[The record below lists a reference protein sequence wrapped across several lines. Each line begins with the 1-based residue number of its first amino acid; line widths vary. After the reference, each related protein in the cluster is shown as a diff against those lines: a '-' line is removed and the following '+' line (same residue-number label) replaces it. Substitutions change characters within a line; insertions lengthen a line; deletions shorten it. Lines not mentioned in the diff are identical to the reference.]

1 MKPVSCKALHL
12 ALSVI
17 KANME
22 IHWQWYTFEEF
33 SVQELY
39 AILVLRQQ
47 VFIVE
52 QECAYLDCDG
62 LDQCAWH
69 LVGWR
74 KTEKR
79 RRPLAYLRVILPKS
93 EGEIPVIGRLLT
105 HKEIRGKGIG
115 GTLLAKAMQR
125 IKNSMPGAAI
135 RISAQYYLLSFYE
148 GFGFSPASEI
158 YAEDGIPHIAMIH
171 TPYEQ

>member
-1 MKPVSCKALHL
+1 
-12 ALSVI
+12 
-17 KANME
+17 ME
-22 IHWQWYTFEEF
+22 LHWQWYTFEEF
-33 SVQELY
+33 SGRELY
-39 AILVLRQQ
+39 AILALRQQ

-74 KTEKR
+74 QSENR
-79 RRPLAYLRVILPKS
+79 RRPLAYLRVILPKNQR
-93 EGEIPVIGRLLT
+93 EMPVIGRLLT

-115 GTLLAKAMQR
+115 GTLLAHALQR
-125 IKNSMPGAAI
+125 IKDFMPGSSI

-148 GFGFSPASEI
+148 GFGFSPVSDV
-158 YAEDGIPHIAMIH
+158 YTEDGIPHIAMIYTMH
-171 TPYEQ
+171 DQR